1 MGMPTPDH
9 GDETMLDQGST
20 HREWADL
27 IMEGIAEAAY
37 VREDYARRRSVDEA
51 RHRTLELGRI
61 IQTDIIPRLMLVDRG
76 EREVQSD
83 VLPKL
88 ETETVSGFTDLILGH
103 DVTAPMDAFT
113 ALTARGYSVDDLFLD
128 LLAPSAALLGRIWD
142 EDLCDLIE
150 VTAGLAQLQFLLAK
164 FRMDGGVAPYDSKR
178 RILLMGAPGEL
189 HTFGLA
195 IVEQFLQKAGWHT
208 DSGLASTPGEI
219 AELVGSEF
227 FGVVGLTLSRES
239 HLDQLAASI
248 QAMRRASVNH
258 SISVMV
264 GGPVFLEHPEYVERV
279 GADAS
284 AVDAPTAVLLAQ
296 RLLLPTCELA
306 NDRT

>member
-1 MGMPTPDH
+1 
-9 GDETMLDQGST
+9 MLDQGST

-27 IMEGIAEAAY
+27 ITEGIAEAAY
-37 VREDYARRRSVDEA
+37 AREDYARRRSVDEA
-51 RHRTLELGRI
+51 RHRTLALGRI
-61 IQTDIIPRLMLVDRG
+61 VQTDIIPRMMLVDRG
-76 EREVQSD
+76 EREVRSD

-88 ETETVSGFTDLILGH
+88 EAETVAGFTDLILGH
-103 DVTAPMDAFT
+103 DVTALMDAFT
-113 ALTARGYSVDDLFLD
+113 ALTAKGYSVDDLFLD
-128 LLAPSAALLGRIWD
+128 LLAPSAALLGRMWD
-142 EDLCDLIE
+142 DDLCDFIE
-150 VTAGLAQLQFLLAK
+150 VTAGLAQLQFLLAT
-164 FRMDGGVAPYDSKR
+164 FRTDGGVAPYDSGR

-195 IVEQFLQKAGWHT
+195 IVEQFMRKAGWHA
-208 DSGLASTPGEI
+208 DSGLASSPQEI
-219 AELVGSEF
+219 ADLVASER

-248 QAMRRASVNH
+248 QAVRRASLNP
-258 SISVMV
+258 SIGVMV

-296 RLLLPTCELA
+296 RLLTSAFEPV

>member
-1 MGMPTPDH
+1 
-9 GDETMLDQGST
+9 MLDQGST

-27 IMEGIAEAAY
+27 ITEGIAEAAY
-37 VREDYARRRSVDEA
+37 VREGYARRRSADEV
-51 RHRTLELGRI
+51 RHRTLALGRI
-61 IQTDIIPRLMLVDRG
+61 VQTDIIPRLMLIDRG
-76 EREVQSD
+76 GREVRSD

-88 ETETVSGFTDLILGH
+88 EAETVAGFTDLILGH
-103 DVTAPMDAFT
+103 DVTAPKNAFT
-113 ALTARGYSVDDLFLD
+113 ALTAKGYSVDDLFLD
-128 LLAPSAALLGRIWD
+128 LLAPSAALLGRMWD
-142 EDLCDLIE
+142 DDLCDFIE
-150 VTAGLAQLQFLLAK
+150 VTAGLAQLQFLLAT
-164 FRMDGGVAPYDSKR
+164 FRTDGGVAPYDSGR

-195 IVEQFLQKAGWHT
+195 IVEQFMRKAGWHA
-208 DSGLASTPGEI
+208 DCALASSPEEI
-219 AELVGSEF
+219 AALVASEW

-248 QAMRRASVNH
+248 RAVRRASLNP
-258 SISVMV
+258 SIGVMV

-296 RLLLPTCELA
+296 RLLSSAFELA
-306 NDRT
+306 NDRP